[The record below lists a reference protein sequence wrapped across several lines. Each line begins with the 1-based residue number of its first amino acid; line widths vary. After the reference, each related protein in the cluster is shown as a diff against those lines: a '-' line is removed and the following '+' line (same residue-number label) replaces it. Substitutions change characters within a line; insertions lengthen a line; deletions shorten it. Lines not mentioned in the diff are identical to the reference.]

1 MEVFECCAHFSHGFH
16 WSVLYSTLIC
26 RKVDVGI
33 AELIVP
39 SSLLVGIPGPV
50 MVHSTE
56 RGRVAEAGLV
66 GDGNTVAVALGIL
79 RLKIQEKLESI

>member
-26 RKVDVGI
+26 RNVDVGI
-33 AELIVP
+33 AEQIVP
-39 SSLLVGIPGPV
+39 SSLPVGIPGPM

-56 RGRVAEAGLV
+56 RGPGLV
-66 GDGNTVAVALGIL
+66 RDGNTVAVALGIETEDL
-79 RLKIQEKLESI
+79 GEAGEYLYD